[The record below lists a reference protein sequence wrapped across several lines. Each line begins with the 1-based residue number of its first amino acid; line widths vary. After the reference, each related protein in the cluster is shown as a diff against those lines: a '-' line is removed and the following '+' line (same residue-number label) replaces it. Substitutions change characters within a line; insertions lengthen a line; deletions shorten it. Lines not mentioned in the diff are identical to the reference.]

1 MAKNHLINRPLYMD
15 HIVSLLNRGMM
26 LFLVGQRRVGKS
38 YLLLLL
44 KEWLEKE
51 LPSANIIYIDKE
63 RIGNTG
69 VNTADELYDLAAE
82 KLPMGEDNYL
92 LIDEVQDIP
101 AYENALRRLY
111 SEERCQIVATGSNAD
126 IFSSQLGTRLS
137 GRYIEIPIYS
147 LTYLEFLEFH
157 RLEDNDTSLMKYLSI
172 GGLPGLSLFDIDDNR
187 HIRDYLFGVFNTIMM
202 KDVIERHKVRN
213 IPFMNNLCRFI
224 ADNIGKVISVKNI
237 SNFLKSKEGKEAAS
251 DVTTSSYLNQLT
263 TALLLNPVYR
273 YEIHGKQLLEQNYKY
288 YFSDHG
294 MRNLLCDFNVRG
306 SIEKIMENVVWLHLV
321 VHGFVVRVGQLRA
334 GEIDFV
340 ATKGSEKIYV
350 QVTYIMRSEETEARE
365 FGNLSMIKDNYPKYL
380 VSMEPVV
387 GEHNDYPGIIH
398 IHLRDFLKLQFIN

>member
-1 MAKNHLINRPLYMD
+1 MD
-15 HIVSLLNRGMM
+15 HIISLLNRGMM

-44 KEWLEKE
+44 KDWLEKE
-51 LPSANIIYIDKE
+51 KADANVIYIDKE

-69 VNTADELYDLAAE
+69 INSAEELYEMAAE
-82 KLPMGEDNYL
+82 KLPMGVENYL

-101 AYENALRRLY
+101 TYENALRMLY

-157 RLEDNDTSLMKYLSI
+157 HLEDSDASMMKYLTI

-202 KDVIERHKVRN
+202 KDVIERHRVRN

-237 SNFLKSKEGKEAAS
+237 ANYLKSKEGKDAAS
-251 DVTTSSYLNQLT
+251 DVTTSSYINQLSA
-263 TALLLNPVYR
+263 ALLLTSVYR
-273 YEIHGKQLLEQNYKY
+273 YEIHGKQLFEQNYKY

-294 MRNLLCDFNVRG
+294 LRNLLCDFNVRG

-321 VHGFVVRVGQLRA
+321 AHGFVVWVGQLRS

-340 ATKGSEKIYV
+340 ASKGSKKIYV
-350 QVTYIMRSEETEARE
+350 QVTYIMRSDETEARE
-365 FGNLSMIKDNYPKYL
+365 FGNLLMIKDNYPKYL

-387 GEHNDYPGIIH
+387 GEHDGYPGIIH
-398 IHLRDFLKLQFIN
+398 IHLREFLKLQFS

>member
-1 MAKNHLINRPLYMD
+1 MSKEHIINRPLYMD
-15 HIVSLLNRGMM
+15 HIISLLNRGMM

-44 KEWLEKE
+44 KDWIEKE
-51 LPSANIIYIDKE
+51 KVEANVFYIDKE
-63 RIGNTG
+63 RIGDSDINS
-69 VNTADELYDLAAE
+69 ADELYESAAQ
-82 KLPMGEDNYL
+82 KLPIGAENYL

-101 AYENALRRLY
+101 SYENALRRLY
-111 SEERCQIVATGSNAD
+111 AEERCQIVATGSNAE

-137 GRYIEIPIYS
+137 GRYIEVPVYS
-147 LTYLEFLEFH
+147 LTYSEFLEFH
-157 RLEDNDTSLMKYLSI
+157 HLEDNDASLQKYLSV
-172 GGLPGLSLFDIDDNR
+172 GGLPGLSLFNIDDNR

-213 IPFMNNLCRFI
+213 VPFMSNLCRFI

-237 SNFLKSKEGKEAAS
+237 ANYLRSKEGKDAAS
-251 DVTTSSYLNQLT
+251 DVTTSAYLNQLSS
-263 TALLLNPVYR
+263 ALLLSPVYR
-273 YEIHGKQLLEQNYKY
+273 FEIHGKQLLEQNYKY

-294 MRNLLCDFNVRG
+294 LRNLLCDFNVRG

-321 VHGFVVRVGQLRA
+321 AHGFVVRVGQLRA

-340 ATKGSEKIYV
+340 ASKGNQRMYV
-350 QVTYIMRSEETEARE
+350 QVTYIMRSEETEKRE
-365 FGNLSMIKDNYPKYL
+365 FGNLWMIKDNYPKYL
-380 VSMEPVV
+380 ISMEPIV

-398 IHLRDFLKLQFIN
+398 LHLRDFLKLQF

>member
-1 MAKNHLINRPLYMD
+1 MAKNHLINRPLYMN
-15 HIVSLLNRGMM
+15 HIISLLNRGMM

-44 KEWLEKE
+44 KDWLEKE
-51 LPSANIIYIDKE
+51 KADANIIYIDKE

-69 VNTADELYDLAAE
+69 VNTADELYEVAAE
-82 KLPMGEDNYL
+82 KLPMGADNYL

-101 AYENALRRLY
+101 EYENALRRLY

-137 GRYIEIPIYS
+137 GRYIEITIYS
-147 LTYLEFLEFH
+147 LTYPEFLEFH
-157 RLEDNDTSLMKYLSI
+157 HLEDNDTSLLKYLSI
-172 GGLPGLSLFDIDDNR
+172 GGLPGLSLFDINDNR

-202 KDVIERHKVRN
+202 KDVIERNRVRN

-224 ADNIGKVISVKNI
+224 ADNIGKIISIKNI
-237 SNFLKSKEGKEAAS
+237 ANYLKSKEGKDAAS
-251 DVTTSSYLNQLT
+251 DVTTSSYLNQLSA
-263 TALLLNPVYR
+263 ALLLVPVYR

-294 MRNLLCDFNVRG
+294 LRNLLCDFNVRG

-321 VHGFVVRVGQLRA
+321 AHGFVVRVGQLRA
-334 GEIDFV
+334 GEIDFA
-340 ATKGSEKIYV
+340 ATKDSKKIYV
-350 QVTYIMRSEETEARE
+350 QVTYIMRSEETESRE
-365 FGNLSMIKDNYPKYL
+365 FGNLNMIKDNYPKYL

-387 GEHNDYPGIIH
+387 GEHNDYSGIIH
-398 IHLRDFLKLQFIN
+398 IHLREFLKLQF

>member
-15 HIVSLLNRGMM
+15 HIISLLNRGMM

-44 KEWLEKE
+44 KDWLEKE
-51 LPSANIIYIDKE
+51 KADANVIYIDKE

-69 VNTADELYDLAAE
+69 INSAEELYEMAAE
-82 KLPMGEDNYL
+82 KLPMGVENYL

-101 AYENALRRLY
+101 TYENALRMLY
-111 SEERCQIVATGSNAD
+111 SEERCQIVATGNNAD

-157 RLEDNDTSLMKYLSI
+157 HLEDSDASLMKYLSI

-202 KDVIERHKVRN
+202 KDVIERHRVRN

-237 SNFLKSKEGKEAAS
+237 ANYLKSKEGKDAAS
-251 DVTTSSYLNQLT
+251 DVTTSSYINQLSA
-263 TALLLNPVYR
+263 ALLLTSVYR
-273 YEIHGKQLLEQNYKY
+273 YEIHGKQLFEQNYKY

-294 MRNLLCDFNVRG
+294 LRNLLCDFNVRG

-321 VHGFVVRVGQLRA
+321 AHGFVVWVGQLRS

-340 ATKGSEKIYV
+340 ASKGSKKIYV
-350 QVTYIMRSEETEARE
+350 QVTYIMRSDETEARE
-365 FGNLSMIKDNYPKYL
+365 FGNLLMIKDNYPKYL

-387 GEHNDYPGIIH
+387 GEHDGYPGIIH
-398 IHLRDFLKLQFIN
+398 IHLREFLKLQFS

>member
-15 HIVSLLNRGMM
+15 HIISLLNRGMM

-51 LPSANIIYIDKE
+51 KADANIIYIDKE

-69 VNTADELYDLAAE
+69 INTADELYELAAE
-82 KLPMGEDNYL
+82 KLPQGAENYL
-92 LIDEVQDIP
+92 LIDEVQDIST
-101 AYENALRRLY
+101 YENALRRLY
-111 SEERCQIVATGSNAD
+111 SEEICQIVATGSNAD

-147 LTYLEFLEFH
+147 LTYPEFLEFH
-157 RLEDNDTSLMKYLSI
+157 RLEDNDASVLKYLSI

-224 ADNIGKVISVKNI
+224 ADNIGKIISVKNI
-237 SNFLKSKEGKEAAS
+237 ANYLKSKEGKEAAS
-251 DVTTSSYLNQLT
+251 DVTTSSYLNQLSA
-263 TALLLNPVYR
+263 ALLLTPVYR

-294 MRNLLCDFNVRG
+294 LRNLLCDFNVRG

-321 VHGFVVRVGQLRA
+321 AHGFVVRVGQLRA

-340 ATKGSEKIYV
+340 ASKGSEKIYV

-365 FGNLSMIKDNYPKYL
+365 FGNLGMIKDNYPKYL

-387 GEHNDYPGIIH
+387 GEHKDYPGIIH
-398 IHLRDFLKLQFIN
+398 IHLRDFLKLQF

>member
-1 MAKNHLINRPLYMD
+1 MSKEHIINRPLYMD
-15 HIVSLLNRGMM
+15 HIISLLNRGMM

-44 KEWLEKE
+44 KAWIEKE
-51 LPSANIIYIDKE
+51 KAEANVFYIDKE
-63 RIGNTG
+63 RIGDSDINS
-69 VNTADELYDLAAE
+69 ADELYERAAQ
-82 KLPMGEDNYL
+82 KLPLGAENYL

-101 AYENALRRLY
+101 SYESALRRLY
-111 SEERCQIVATGSNAD
+111 AEERCQIVATGSNAE

-137 GRYIEIPIYS
+137 GRYIEVPVYS

-157 RLEDNDTSLMKYLSI
+157 NLEDNDSSLQKYLSV
-172 GGLPGLSLFDIDDNR
+172 GGLPGLSLFNIDDNR

-213 IPFMNNLCRFI
+213 VPFMSNLCRFI
-224 ADNIGKVISVKNI
+224 ADNIGKIISVKNI
-237 SNFLKSKEGKEAAS
+237 VNYLKSKEGKDAAS
-251 DVTTSSYLNQLT
+251 DVTTSTYLNQLAS
-263 TALLLNPVYR
+263 ALLLSPVYR
-273 YEIHGKQLLEQNYKY
+273 FEIHGKQLLEQNYKY

-294 MRNLLCDFNVRG
+294 LRNLLCDFNVRG

-321 VHGFVVRVGQLRA
+321 AHGFVVRVGQLRA

-340 ATKGSEKIYV
+340 ASKGSQRIYV
-350 QVTYIMRSEETEARE
+350 QVTYIMRSEETEKRE
-365 FGNLSMIKDNYPKYL
+365 FGNLWMIKDNYPKYL
-380 VSMEPVV
+380 VSMEPIT

-398 IHLRDFLKLQFIN
+398 LHLRDFLKLRF

>member
-15 HIVSLLNRGMM
+15 HIISLLNRGMM

-44 KEWLEKE
+44 KDWLEKE
-51 LPSANIIYIDKE
+51 KADANVIYIDKE

-69 VNTADELYDLAAE
+69 INSAEELYEMAAE
-82 KLPMGEDNYL
+82 KLPMGVENYL

-101 AYENALRRLY
+101 TYENALRMLY

-157 RLEDNDTSLMKYLSI
+157 HLEDSDASLMKYLSI

-202 KDVIERHKVRN
+202 KDVIERHRVRN
-213 IPFMNNLCRFI
+213 VPFMNNLCRFI

-237 SNFLKSKEGKEAAS
+237 ANYLKSKEGKDAAS
-251 DVTTSSYLNQLT
+251 DVTTSSYINQLSA
-263 TALLLNPVYR
+263 ALLLTSVYR
-273 YEIHGKQLLEQNYKY
+273 YEIHGKQLFEQNYKY

-294 MRNLLCDFNVRG
+294 LRNLLCDFNVRG

-321 VHGFVVRVGQLRA
+321 AHGFVVWVGQLRS

-340 ATKGSEKIYV
+340 ASKGSKKIYV
-350 QVTYIMRSEETEARE
+350 QVTYIMRSDETEARE
-365 FGNLSMIKDNYPKYL
+365 FGNLLMIKDNYPKYL

-387 GEHNDYPGIIH
+387 GEHDGYPGIIH
-398 IHLRDFLKLQFIN
+398 IHLREFLKLQFS

>member
-1 MAKNHLINRPLYMD
+1 MAKEHIINRPLYMD
-15 HIVSLLNRGMM
+15 HIISLLNRGMM

-44 KEWLEKE
+44 KAWIEKE
-51 LPSANIIYIDKE
+51 KAEANVFYIDKE
-63 RIGNTG
+63 RIGDSDINS
-69 VNTADELYDLAAE
+69 ADELYERAAQ
-82 KLPMGEDNYL
+82 KLPLGAENYL

-101 AYENALRRLY
+101 SYENALRRLY
-111 SEERCQIVATGSNAD
+111 AEERCQIVATGSNAE

-137 GRYIEIPIYS
+137 GRYIEVPVYS

-157 RLEDNDTSLMKYLSI
+157 NLEDNDSSLQKYLSV
-172 GGLPGLSLFDIDDNR
+172 GGLPGLSLFNIDDNR

-213 IPFMNNLCRFI
+213 VPFMSNLCRFI
-224 ADNIGKVISVKNI
+224 ADNIGKIISVKNI
-237 SNFLKSKEGKEAAS
+237 VNYLKSKEGKDAAS
-251 DVTTSSYLNQLT
+251 DVTTSTYLNQLAS
-263 TALLLNPVYR
+263 ALLLSPVYR
-273 YEIHGKQLLEQNYKY
+273 FEIHGKQLLEQNYKY

-294 MRNLLCDFNVRG
+294 LRNLLCDFNVRG

-321 VHGFVVRVGQLRA
+321 AHGFVVRVGQLRA

-340 ATKGSEKIYV
+340 ASKGSQRIYV
-350 QVTYIMRSEETEARE
+350 QVTYIMRSEETEKRE
-365 FGNLSMIKDNYPKYL
+365 FGNLWMIKDNYPKYL
-380 VSMEPVV
+380 VSMEPIT

-398 IHLRDFLKLQFIN
+398 LHLRDFLKLRF

>member
-15 HIVSLLNRGMM
+15 HIISLLNRGMM

-44 KEWLEKE
+44 KDWLEKE
-51 LPSANIIYIDKE
+51 KADANVIYIDKE

-69 VNTADELYDLAAE
+69 INSAEELYEMAAE
-82 KLPMGEDNYL
+82 KLPMGVENYL

-101 AYENALRRLY
+101 TYENALRMLY

-157 RLEDNDTSLMKYLSI
+157 HLEDSDASMMKYLTI
-172 GGLPGLSLFDIDDNR
+172 GGLPGLILFDIDDNR

-202 KDVIERHKVRN
+202 KDVIERHRVRN

-237 SNFLKSKEGKEAAS
+237 ANYLKSKEGKDAAS
-251 DVTTSSYLNQLT
+251 DVTTSSYINQLS
-263 TALLLNPVYR
+263 ASLLLTSVYR
-273 YEIHGKQLLEQNYKY
+273 YEIHGKQLFEQNYKY

-294 MRNLLCDFNVRG
+294 LRNLLCDFNVRG

-321 VHGFVVRVGQLRA
+321 AHGFVVWVGQLRS

-340 ATKGSEKIYV
+340 ASKGSKKIYV
-350 QVTYIMRSEETEARE
+350 QVTYIMRSDETEARE
-365 FGNLSMIKDNYPKYL
+365 FGNLLMIKDNYPKYL

-387 GEHNDYPGIIH
+387 GEHDGYPGIIH
-398 IHLRDFLKLQFIN
+398 IHLREFLKLQFS

>member
-15 HIVSLLNRGMM
+15 HIISLLNRGMM

-44 KEWLEKE
+44 KDWLEKE
-51 LPSANIIYIDKE
+51 KADANVIYIDKE

-69 VNTADELYDLAAE
+69 INSAEELYEMAAE
-82 KLPMGEDNYL
+82 KLPMGVENYL

-101 AYENALRRLY
+101 TYENALRMLY

-157 RLEDNDTSLMKYLSI
+157 HLEDSDASLMKYLTI
-172 GGLPGLSLFDIDDNR
+172 GSLPGLSLFDIDDNR

-202 KDVIERHKVRN
+202 KDVIERHRVRN

-237 SNFLKSKEGKEAAS
+237 ANYLKSKEGKDAAS
-251 DVTTSSYLNQLT
+251 DVTTSSYINQLSA
-263 TALLLNPVYR
+263 ALLLTSVYR
-273 YEIHGKQLLEQNYKY
+273 YEIHGKQLFEQNYKY

-294 MRNLLCDFNVRG
+294 LRNLLCDFNVRG

-321 VHGFVVRVGQLRA
+321 AHGFVVWVGQLRS

-340 ATKGSEKIYV
+340 ASKGSKKIYV
-350 QVTYIMRSEETEARE
+350 QVTYIMRSDETEARE
-365 FGNLSMIKDNYPKYL
+365 FGNLLMIKDNYPKYL

-387 GEHNDYPGIIH
+387 GEHDGYPGIIH
-398 IHLRDFLKLQFIN
+398 IHLREFLKLQFS

>member
-15 HIVSLLNRGMM
+15 HIISLLNRGMM

-44 KEWLEKE
+44 KEWLGKEKAG
-51 LPSANIIYIDKE
+51 ANIIYIDKE

-69 VNTADELYDLAAE
+69 INTADELYELAAE
-82 KLPMGEDNYL
+82 KLPLGAENYL

-101 AYENALRRLY
+101 TYENALRRLY
-111 SEERCQIVATGSNAD
+111 SEEICQIVATGSNAD

-157 RLEDNDTSLMKYLSI
+157 RLEDNDTSLLKYLSV

-202 KDVIERHKVRN
+202 KGVIERHKVRN

-224 ADNIGKVISVKNI
+224 ADNIGKIVSVKNI
-237 SNFLKSKEGKEAAS
+237 ANFLKSREGKDAAS
-251 DVTTSSYLNQLT
+251 DVTTSSYLNQLSA
-263 TALLLNPVYR
+263 ALLLMPVFR

-294 MRNLLCDFNVRG
+294 LRNLLCDFNVRG

-321 VHGFVVRVGQLRA
+321 AHGFVVRVGQLRT

-340 ATKGSEKIYV
+340 ASKGSKKIYV

-365 FGNLSMIKDNYPKYL
+365 FGNLRMIKDNYAKYL

-398 IHLRDFLKLQFIN
+398 IHLRDFLKLQF

>member
-1 MAKNHLINRPLYMD
+1 MVKTHLINRPLYMD
-15 HIVSLLNRGMM
+15 HIISLLNRRMM

-44 KEWLEKE
+44 KDWLEKE
-51 LPSANIIYIDKE
+51 NPTANIIYVDKE

-82 KLPMGEDNYL
+82 KLPMGEENYL

-101 AYENALRRLY
+101 SYENALRRLY
-111 SEERCQIVATGSNAD
+111 AEDRCQIVATGSNAD

-137 GRYIEIPIYS
+137 GRYIEVPVYS

-157 RLEDNDTSLMKYLSI
+157 RLEDNDSSLMKYLTI

-237 SNFLKSKEGKEAAS
+237 ANFLKSKEGKEAAS
-251 DVTTSSYLNQLT
+251 DVTTSTYLNQLAM
-263 TALLLNPVYR
+263 ALLLNPVYR
-273 YEIHGKQLLEQNYKY
+273 YDIHGKQLLEQNYKY

-321 VHGFVVRVGQLRA
+321 AHGFEVRIGQLRA

-340 ATKGSEKIYV
+340 ATKGNERIYV
-350 QVTYIMRSEETEARE
+350 QVTYIMRSEDTEARE
-365 FGNLSMIKDNYPKYL
+365 FGNLMMIKDNYPKYL
-380 VSMEPVV
+380 VSMEPIT
-387 GEHNDYPGIIH
+387 GEHPDYPGMIH
-398 IHLRDFLKLQFIN
+398 IHLRDFLKLQF

>member
-1 MAKNHLINRPLYMD
+1 MNHI
-15 HIVSLLNRGMM
+15 ISLLNRGMM

-44 KEWLEKE
+44 KDWIEKE
-51 LPSANIIYIDKE
+51 KAEANVFYIDKE
-63 RIGNTG
+63 RIGDSDINS
-69 VNTADELYDLAAE
+69 ADELYERAAQ
-82 KLPMGEDNYL
+82 KLPIGGENYL

-101 AYENALRRLY
+101 SYENALRRLY
-111 SEERCQIVATGSNAD
+111 AEERCQIVATGSNAE

-137 GRYIEIPIYS
+137 GRYIEVPVYS

-157 RLEDNDTSLMKYLSI
+157 HLEDNDASLHKYLSV
-172 GGLPGLSLFDIDDNR
+172 GGLPGLSLFNIDDDR

-213 IPFMNNLCRFI
+213 VPFMSNLCRFI

-237 SNFLKSKEGKEAAS
+237 ANYLRSKEGKEAAS
-251 DVTTSSYLNQLT
+251 DVTTSTYLDQLSS
-263 TALLLNPVYR
+263 ALLLSPVYR
-273 YEIHGKQLLEQNYKY
+273 FEIHGKQLLEQNYKY

-294 MRNLLCDFNVRG
+294 LRNLLCDFNVRG

-321 VHGFVVRVGQLRA
+321 AHGFVVRVGQLRA

-340 ATKGSEKIYV
+340 ATKGSQRIYV
-350 QVTYIMRSEETEARE
+350 QVTYIMRSEETEKRE
-365 FGNLSMIKDNYPKYL
+365 FGNLWMIKDNYPKYL
-380 VSMEPVV
+380 ISMEPMV

-398 IHLRDFLKLQFIN
+398 MHLRDFLKLRF

>member
-1 MAKNHLINRPLYMD
+1 MD
-15 HIVSLLNRGMM
+15 HIISLLNRGMM

-44 KEWLEKE
+44 KDWLEKE
-51 LPSANIIYIDKE
+51 KPSANIIYIDKE
-63 RIGNTG
+63 RIGKTS
-69 VNTADELYDLAAE
+69 VNTAEELYDMAAKE
-82 KLPMGEDNYL
+82 LPMGSENYL

-101 AYENALRRLY
+101 EYENALRRLY
-111 SEERCQIVATGSNAD
+111 SEDRCQIVATGSNAD
-126 IFSSQLGTRLS
+126 IYSSQLGTRLS

-157 RLEDNDTSLMKYLSI
+157 NLKDNESSLLKYLSI
-172 GGLPGLSLFDIDDNR
+172 GGLPGLSLFDIDDDR
-187 HIRDYLFGVFNTIMM
+187 HIRDYLSGVLNTIMM

-213 IPFMNNLCRFI
+213 IPFMNNLSRFI
-224 ADNIGKVISVKNI
+224 ADNIGKIISVKNI
-237 SNFLKSKEGKEAAS
+237 ANFLRSTEGKDAAS
-251 DVTTSSYLNQLT
+251 EVTTSAYLSQLSA
-263 TALLLNPVYR
+263 ALLLNPVYR
-273 YEIHGKQLLEQNYKY
+273 YDLHGKQLLEQNYKY

-294 MRNLLCDFNVRG
+294 MRNLLCNFNVRG

-321 VHGFVVRVGQLRA
+321 AHGFVVWVGQLRA

-340 ATKGSEKIYV
+340 ATKGSQKIYV
-350 QVTYIMRSEETEARE
+350 QVTYIMRSEETEKRE

-387 GEHNDYPGIIH
+387 GENSDYPGIIH
-398 IHLRDFLKLQFIN
+398 IHLRDFLKLQFTNI

>member
-1 MAKNHLINRPLYMD
+1 MD
-15 HIVSLLNRGMM
+15 HIRSLLNRGMM

-44 KEWLEKE
+44 KDWIEKE
-51 LPSANIIYIDKE
+51 KAEANVFYIDKE
-63 RIGNTG
+63 RIGDSDINS
-69 VNTADELYDLAAE
+69 ADELYESAAQ
-82 KLPMGEDNYL
+82 KLPIGAENYL

-101 AYENALRRLY
+101 FYENALRRLY
-111 SEERCQIVATGSNAD
+111 AEERCQIVATGSNAE

-137 GRYIEIPIYS
+137 GRYIEVPVYS

-157 RLEDNDTSLMKYLSI
+157 NLEDNDASLQKYLSV
-172 GGLPGLSLFDIDDNR
+172 GGLPGLSLFNIDDNR

-213 IPFMNNLCRFI
+213 VPFMSNLCRFI

-237 SNFLKSKEGKEAAS
+237 ANYLRSKEGKDAAS
-251 DVTTSSYLNQLT
+251 DVTTSTYLNQLSS
-263 TALLLNPVYR
+263 ALLLSPVYR
-273 YEIHGKQLLEQNYKY
+273 FEIHGKQLLEQNYKY

-294 MRNLLCDFNVRG
+294 LRNLLCDFNVRG

-321 VHGFVVRVGQLRA
+321 AHGFVVRVGQLRA

-340 ATKGSEKIYV
+340 ASKGSQRIYV
-350 QVTYIMRSEETEARE
+350 QVTYIMRSEETEKRE
-365 FGNLSMIKDNYPKYL
+365 FGNLWMIKDNYPKYL
-380 VSMEPVV
+380 VSMEPIT

-398 IHLRDFLKLQFIN
+398 LHLRDFLKLQF

>member
-1 MAKNHLINRPLYMD
+1 MGKKNLINRPLYMD
-15 HIVSLLNRGMM
+15 HIISLLNRGMM

-51 LPSANIIYIDKE
+51 KTEANIIYIDKE
-63 RIGNTG
+63 SIGDTG
-69 VNTADELYDLAAE
+69 INTAEELYDEAAE
-82 KLPMGEDNYL
+82 KLPIGEENYL

-101 AYENALRRLY
+101 AYEKALRRLY

-147 LTYLEFLEFH
+147 LIYQEFLAFH
-157 RLEDNDTSLMKYLSI
+157 HLEENDTSLLKYLSI

-202 KDVIERHKVRN
+202 KDVVERQKVRN

-224 ADNIGKVISVKNI
+224 ADNIGKIISVKNI
-237 SNFLKSKEGKEAAS
+237 ANYLKSKEGKDAAS
-251 DVTTSSYLNQLT
+251 DVTTASYLDYLSA
-263 TALLLNPVYR
+263 ALLLNPVYR

-294 MRNLLCDFNVRG
+294 LRNLLCGFNVRG

-321 VHGFVVRVGQLRA
+321 AHGFEVKVGQLRG
-334 GEIDFV
+334 GEVDFV
-340 ATKGSEKIYV
+340 ATKGSQKIYV

-387 GEHNDYPGIIH
+387 GESSAYPGIIH
-398 IHLRDFLKLQFIN
+398 IHLRDFLKLQI

>member
-15 HIVSLLNRGMM
+15 HIISLLNRGMM

-44 KEWLEKE
+44 KDWLEKE
-51 LPSANIIYIDKE
+51 KADANVIYIDKE

-69 VNTADELYDLAAE
+69 INSAEELYEMAAE
-82 KLPMGEDNYL
+82 KLPMGVENYL

-101 AYENALRRLY
+101 TYENALRMLY

-157 RLEDNDTSLMKYLSI
+157 HLEDSDASMMKYLSI

-202 KDVIERHKVRN
+202 KDVIERHRVRN

-237 SNFLKSKEGKEAAS
+237 ANYLKSKEGKDAAS
-251 DVTTSSYLNQLT
+251 DVTTSSYINQLSA
-263 TALLLNPVYR
+263 ALLLTSVYR
-273 YEIHGKQLLEQNYKY
+273 YEIHGKQLFEQNYKY

-294 MRNLLCDFNVRG
+294 LRNLLCDFNVRG

-321 VHGFVVRVGQLRA
+321 AHGFVVWVGQLRS

-340 ATKGSEKIYV
+340 ASKGSKKIYV
-350 QVTYIMRSEETEARE
+350 QVTYIMRSDETEARE
-365 FGNLSMIKDNYPKYL
+365 FGNLLMIKDNYPKYL

-387 GEHNDYPGIIH
+387 GEHDGYPGIIH
-398 IHLRDFLKLQFIN
+398 IHLREFLKLQFS

>member
-15 HIVSLLNRGMM
+15 HIISLLNRGMM

-44 KEWLEKE
+44 KDWLEKE
-51 LPSANIIYIDKE
+51 KADANVIYIDKE

-69 VNTADELYDLAAE
+69 INSAEELYEMAAE
-82 KLPMGEDNYL
+82 KLPMGVENYL

-101 AYENALRRLY
+101 TYENALRMLY

-157 RLEDNDTSLMKYLSI
+157 HLEDSDASMMKYLTI

-202 KDVIERHKVRN
+202 KDVIERHRVRN

-237 SNFLKSKEGKEAAS
+237 ANYLKSKEGKDAAS
-251 DVTTSSYLNQLT
+251 DVTTSSYINQLSA
-263 TALLLNPVYR
+263 ALLLTSVYR
-273 YEIHGKQLLEQNYKY
+273 YEIHGKQLFEQNYKY

-294 MRNLLCDFNVRG
+294 LRNLLCDFNVRG

-321 VHGFVVRVGQLRA
+321 AHGFVVWVGQLRS

-340 ATKGSEKIYV
+340 ASKGSKKIYV
-350 QVTYIMRSEETEARE
+350 QVTYIMRSDETEARE
-365 FGNLSMIKDNYPKYL
+365 FGNLLMIKDNYPKYL

-387 GEHNDYPGIIH
+387 GEHDGYPGIIH
-398 IHLRDFLKLQFIN
+398 IHLREFLKLQFS